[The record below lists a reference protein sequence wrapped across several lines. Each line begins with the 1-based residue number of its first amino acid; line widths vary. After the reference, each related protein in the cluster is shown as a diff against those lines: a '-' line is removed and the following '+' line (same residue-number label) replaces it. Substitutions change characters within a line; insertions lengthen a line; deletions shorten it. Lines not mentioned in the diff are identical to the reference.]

1 MRYITSL
8 ELENFQCHARTLLT
22 FSPGLNV
29 IVGPSDQGKTAIIR
43 ALRWVLY
50 NEPRGSDFVRV
61 GAESCR
67 VTVTFDDGTRI
78 TREKGPRT
86 NRYVIEKDGE
96 RREFNAVTPEVEREV
111 RAAHGMTPL
120 ILDED
125 REIKLHLGGQ
135 LEAPF
140 LLDEPGTLR
149 AKALSQIVGVHIID
163 AAIRDVLADE
173 GRAAREETDLGRDIS
188 AWEEKLARYDDL
200 PAQEEAVRRAEALL
214 SRVRGQRE
222 RADRLRE
229 LKKSWERAREDGERL
244 KRLLRL
250 LEALPRAEEL
260 TQRAETLLERYARLR
275 ELLARWHENNSRRA
289 HWERVAAG
297 LAGTPRVEGLL
308 EGAADLLARWQ
319 KLRELRSRL
328 AQVRERIGKAA
339 AERDQARGREREL
352 GSRYGQLL
360 LRLGRCPTCGAAI
373 TPDQVPAILA
383 EICGGGR

>member
-61 GAESCR
+61 GAEHCR

-111 RAAHGMTPL
+111 RVAHGMMPL
-120 ILDED
+120 VLDED

-140 LLDEPGTLR
+140 LLEEPGTLR

-173 GRAAREETDLGRDIS
+173 GRAAREEADLGRDIS
-188 AWEEKLARYDDL
+188 SWEEKLAQYHDL
-200 PAQEEAVRRAEALL
+200 PAQEEALTRAEALL
-214 SRVRGQRE
+214 ARARVERE
-222 RADRLRE
+222 RADRLLE
-229 LKKSWERAREDGERL
+229 LKKSWQRAREDGERL
-244 KRLLRL
+244 KRLLGL
-250 LEALPRAEEL
+250 LDALPRAEDMAV
-260 TQRAETLLERYARLR
+260 RAEVLLGRYARLR
-275 ELLARWHENNSRRA
+275 ELSARWHENNSRRT
-289 HWERVAAG
+289 HWQRMAAG
-297 LAGTPRVEGLL
+297 LAETARAEGLL
-308 EGAADLLARWQ
+308 EGAADLFARWQ
-319 KLRELRSRL
+319 RLRELRARL
-328 AQVRERIGKAA
+328 AQVGERIAKAQA
-339 AERDQARGREREL
+339 DRDQAVRQEREL
-352 GSRYGQLL
+352 GTRYGQLL

-373 TPDQVPAILA
+373 APEQVHAIVA